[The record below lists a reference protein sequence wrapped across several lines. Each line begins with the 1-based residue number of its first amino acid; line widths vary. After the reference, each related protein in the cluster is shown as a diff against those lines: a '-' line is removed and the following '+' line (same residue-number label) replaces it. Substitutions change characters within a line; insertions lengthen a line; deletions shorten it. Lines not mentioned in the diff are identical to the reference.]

1 MPLSR
6 TDPYCVPQSDIS
18 GMDGQAWTK
27 EGTSPIQ
34 RPTMSCH
41 LFPSSQTDVDLLNS
55 QIQASLRANLE
66 HPLSQEWIPIP
77 KGETMPPREIPWWPP
92 NLDWFQAFPFQQF
105 HVLFT
110 LSSEYFS
117 SFPHGTCS
125 LSVSHPY
132 LALDEIYHPF
142 WAAIPNSPTLGKER
156 FCWTVQKDHGRDSHP
171 LWYLIPKNLYP
182 SWLPSATLSW
192 NYNSTRDVTPGRFQN
207 WALPTSL
214 AVTKGILVSF
224 FSSAY
229 LYA

>member
-1 MPLSR
+1 MLTCWMAKKTAS
-6 TDPYCVPQSDIS
+6 I
-18 GMDGQAWTK
+18 
-27 EGTSPIQ
+27 
-34 RPTMSCH
+34 
-41 LFPSSQTDVDLLNS
+41 
-55 QIQASLRANLE
+55 SLRAK
-66 HPLSQEWIPIP
+66 PGIPSWV
-77 KGETMPPREIPWWPP
+77 RERTPWSWKVNHAPQRKTPWRPP

-142 WAAIPNSPTLGKER
+142 WAAIPNSPTLGKECFYCGQFR
-156 FCWTVQKDHGRDSHP
+156 RIMDGILT
-171 LWYLIPKNLYP
+171 LYDI
-182 SWLPSATLSW
+182 SSQRICTQLTAPSATLSW

-207 WALPTSL
+207 WAFPASL